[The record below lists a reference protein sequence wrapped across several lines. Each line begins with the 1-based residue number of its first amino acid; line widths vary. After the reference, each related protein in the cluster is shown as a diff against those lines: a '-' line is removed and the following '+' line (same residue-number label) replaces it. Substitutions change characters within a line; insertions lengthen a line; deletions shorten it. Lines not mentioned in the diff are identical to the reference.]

1 MRIKCLKKFV
11 VSINTE
17 TLLFDAILM
26 QQPVITNTMTLP
38 HNRLYFFKLFIS
50 ITLFL
55 VSGGF
60 STYLYY
66 SLQGKGG
73 VYFPGLLYTSM
84 TVIIFLLT
92 KKEFQTK
99 NLLKYYFLMIITY
112 LVVWLLTMLS
122 SWFAAI
128 CGPVT
133 AGFGAIATFILT
145 DKFIAKIKYNKVHV
159 FIIGGLAFLITDILY
174 FTFSNVYDKIPIEYI
189 FKVEIEPAT
198 LFLELFSFWHVLVG
212 TKLFLTLSKA

>member
-1 MRIKCLKKFV
+1 MR
-11 VSINTE
+11 
-17 TLLFDAILM
+17 
-26 QQPVITNTMTLP
+26 QPVITNTMTLP
-38 HNRLYFFKLFIS
+38 HDRLYFFKLFFS

-55 VSGGF
+55 VSGGL

-73 VYFPGLLYTSM
+73 VYFPGLLYTST

-99 NLLKYYFLMIITY
+99 NLLKYYFLMIVTY

-122 SWFAAI
+122 SWFVAI

-145 DKFIAKIKYNKVHV
+145 DKFITKIKYNKVHV
-159 FIIGGLAFLITDILY
+159 FIFGGLAFLVTDILY
-174 FTFSNVYDKIPIEYI
+174 FTFSNIYDKTPIEYI

-198 LFLELFSFWHVLVG
+198 LFLELFTFWHFLVG

>member
-1 MRIKCLKKFV
+1 MEQF
-11 VSINTE
+11 
-17 TLLFDAILM
+17 
-26 QQPVITNTMTLP
+26 VITNTMTLP
-38 HNRLYFFKLFIS
+38 HDRLYFLKLS
-50 ITLFL
+50 ITLILFL
-55 VSGGF
+55 VSGVL

-66 SLQGKGG
+66 YLQGKGG
-73 VYFPGLLYTSM
+73 IYFPGLLYTS
-84 TVIIFLLT
+84 TTILIFLLT

-99 NLLKYYFLMIITY
+99 NLLKYYFFMVLTY

-122 SWFAAI
+122 SWFVAI

-133 AGFGAIATFILT
+133 AGFGAVATFMLT

-159 FIIGGLAFLITDILY
+159 FIIGGLAFLLTDILY
-174 FTFSNVYDKIPIEYI
+174 FTFNNTFDKTPIEYI
-189 FKVEIEPAT
+189 FKVEVEPAT

>member
-1 MRIKCLKKFV
+1 MLKKFV
-11 VSINTE
+11 VSVNTE
-17 TLLFDAILM
+17 VLLLDAILM

-55 VSGGF
+55 VSGGL

-73 VYFPGLLYTSM
+73 VYFPGLLYTST

-99 NLLKYYFLMIITY
+99 NLLKYWQAANRAMHCPACSEPYKY
-112 LVVWLLTMLS
+112 L
-122 SWFAAI
+122 
-128 CGPVT
+128 P
-133 AGFGAIATFILT
+133 
-145 DKFIAKIKYNKVHV
+145 KNYK
-159 FIIGGLAFLITDILY
+159 
-174 FTFSNVYDKIPIEYI
+174 
-189 FKVEIEPAT
+189 
-198 LFLELFSFWHVLVG
+198 LE
-212 TKLFLTLSKA
+212 